1 MLKIF
6 NELRPFIEDCYREI
20 GIREYSRIMGIT
32 PPTASKTLKKFE
44 SEGLLKKRED
54 KGYLL
59 FRADRQSDILK
70 DLSRIYWKQKLKKL
84 IDYINQEFHDPSVI
98 LFGSLAKLE
107 AKKDSDI
114 DLALLTEINKKINFK
129 KYEKLLQR
137 NIQLFIF
144 KSLDDIS
151 EELKINITNGYLI
164 QGEIK

>member
-6 NELRPFIEDCYREI
+6 NELSPFIEDCYREI

-32 PPTASKTLKKFE
+32 PPTASKILKKFE
-44 SEGLLKKRED
+44 SEKLLKKRED
-54 KGYLL
+54 KRYLL
-59 FRADRQSDILK
+59 FRTDRQSDILK

-84 IDYINQEFHDPSVI
+84 INYLNQEFHDPSII

-114 DLALLTEINKKINFK
+114 DLAILSNINKNFNLGR
-129 KYEKLLQR
+129 YEKLLQR
-137 NIQLFIF
+137 NIQLFVF
-144 KSLDDIS
+144 KSLDNIKK
-151 EELKINITNGYLI
+151 ELRINILNGYLI